1 MKRRYHIKY
10 GNRLYLAY
18 EDTHDSSWT
27 HAVIEAMSFYT
38 NDEADETLDRIKQN
52 TGLYEARVV
61 AESDIALTVEN
72 VP

>member
-1 MKRRYHIKY
+1 MTYYHIKY

-18 EDTHDSSWT
+18 EDIHKVLWT
-27 HAVIEAMSFYT
+27 HNVNEAITLYT
-38 NDEADETLDRIKQN
+38 NDEANETLDQLRHE

-61 AESDIALTVEN
+61 DNSDIAIVVDD